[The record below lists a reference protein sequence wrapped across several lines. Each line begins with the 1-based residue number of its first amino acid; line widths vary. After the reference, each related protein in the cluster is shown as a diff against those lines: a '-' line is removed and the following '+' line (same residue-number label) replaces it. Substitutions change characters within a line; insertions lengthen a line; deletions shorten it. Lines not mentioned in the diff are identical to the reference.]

1 MRKRLYLWLLV
12 FAVML
17 SAAGCGAKSASTSA
31 AADQVIS
38 GEYGNAVN
46 DRQNGG
52 YGGKAEAGAAVPIRA
67 EAPEEKP
74 VSGRD
79 DGGNSSLVTINTDVT
94 QKIIFSGQID
104 FQTLDFEKTRTDL
117 NAYMTSIGAYIQNS
131 SVEGGGIG
139 YNRLKSAVYVFRIPK
154 NKYNQALADMKKFGT
169 VVFEQSNGED
179 VTDKYFDTEARLKS
193 LKIQQERL
201 LALLDKATKMEDI
214 LKIEKELQ
222 TTLYEIENLTG
233 TLKKWDSLVD
243 YSTLTINIKEV
254 EQIKP
259 VIPTEKDGLFKRIVS
274 GFKNSVAGLWD
285 FTQNLLIFIASALP
299 VLLPLGVIAYIA
311 YRILRKKFKQ
321 NIKKSDGQSQSS
333 EVNDSKDNASKDNAS
348 NGKE

>member
-12 FAVML
+12 IAVMA

-31 AADQVIS
+31 AADQAVS
-38 GEYGNAVN
+38 GEYGGTAN
-46 DRQNGG
+46 DRQNGR
-52 YGGKAEAGAAVPIRA
+52 GGDEAKASKAQAAAPSTTAAAGEEAAVNR
-67 EAPEEKP
+67 E
-74 VSGRD
+74 
-79 DGGNSSLVTINTDVT
+79 NTSLVTVNTDVT

-117 NAYMTSIGAYIQNS
+117 NTYMSSIGAYIQNS
-131 SVEGGGIG
+131 YVEGGGIG
-139 YNRLKSAVYVFRIPK
+139 YNRLKNAVYVFRIPK
-154 NKYNQALADMKKFGT
+154 SKYNKAFTDMKKFGT

-179 VTDKYFDTEARLKS
+179 VTDRYFDTEARLKS

-243 YSTLTINIKEV
+243 YSTLTVNIKEV

-299 VLLPLGVIAYIA
+299 VLLPLGVIAYIV
-311 YRILRKKFKQ
+311 YRILRKKFKK
-321 NIKKSDGQSQSS
+321 NIKKSDGRSQSS
-333 EVNDSKDNASKDNAS
+333 EVNDSKDNAS